1 MTYESKLILNAN
13 PKNWHFVAE
22 RFFLTSIY
30 LFDPNL
36 KHMSQTIKA
45 SIVGTGFIGPAHL
58 EALRRIPNVEVVA
71 LVEVNQ
77 ALADEK
83 AKQLG
88 IPRAYVFADMLKQDD
103 IDVVHICTP
112 NFLHYSQA
120 KAVLE
125 AEKHVI
131 CEKPLAISLE
141 EAEDLVNIA
150 KTTGLVNAV
159 HFNLRY
165 YPMVRQM
172 KVMREKGELGEV
184 YSIMGSY
191 LQDWL
196 FLQTDYN
203 WRLEPDKSGDSRAI
217 ADIGS
222 HLLDITEYVTG
233 LKITQVMAD
242 FSTVHKTRLKPLKA
256 IETYSGKMLTP
267 ADYQEVP
274 INTEDHATVLLR
286 FDNGSKGSITVSQV
300 NAGRKNRLNIEI
312 AGSVAAFEFNSERPN
327 ELWIGKREKANEQL
341 MKDPSLV
348 HREVSSLV
356 SFPGGHN
363 EGFPDTSKQ
372 LFKEVYAAIAAG
384 KQPEHPS
391 YPTFADGWRELL
403 IGERIVESN
412 KKQAWVTI

>member
-1 MTYESKLILNAN
+1 MTFCCGEIFYN
-13 PKNWHFVAE
+13 FG
-22 RFFLTSIY
+22 Y
-30 LFDPNL
+30 LFYPNL
-36 KHMSQTIKA
+36 KKMSQTIKA
-45 SIVGTGFIGPAHL
+45 AIVGTGFIGPAHL

-77 ALADEK
+77 ELANEK

-112 NFLHYSQA
+112 NFLHFSQA

-131 CEKPLAISLE
+131 CEKPLAISLQ
-141 EAEDLVNIA
+141 EAEDLVKIA

-312 AGSVAAFEFNSERPN
+312 AGSVSAFEFNSERPN

-384 KQPEHPS
+384 KQPEHPT

-412 KKQAWVTI
+412 KKQAWVNI

>member
-1 MTYESKLILNAN
+1 M
-13 PKNWHFVAE
+13 P
-22 RFFLTSIY
+22 
-30 LFDPNL
+30 
-36 KHMSQTIKA
+36 QTIKA
-45 SIVGTGFIGPAHL
+45 AIVGTGFIGPAHL
-58 EALRRIPNVEVVA
+58 EALRRLPNVEVVA
-71 LVEVNQ
+71 LCEVNQ
-77 ALADEK
+77 ELANEK
-83 AKQLG
+83 AKVLG
-88 IPRAYVFADMLKQDD
+88 IPRAYTFDEMLKQDD

-112 NFLHYSQA
+112 NFLHFAQA

-125 AEKHVI
+125 SEKHVI
-131 CEKPLAISLE
+131 CEKPLAVKIH
-141 EAEDLVNIA
+141 EAEELVKIA
-150 KTTGLVNAV
+150 AATGLVNAV

-172 KVMREKGELGEV
+172 KTMREKGDLGEV
-184 YSIMGSY
+184 YSVMGSY

-196 FLQTDYN
+196 FFQTDYN

-233 LKITQVMAD
+233 LKITEVMAD

-256 IETYSGKMLTP
+256 IETYSDTKLQ
-267 ADYQEVP
+267 ASDYAEVP

-300 NAGRKNRLNIEI
+300 SAGRKNRLNIEI
-312 AGSVAAFEFNSERPN
+312 SGSKSNLEFNSERPN

-341 MKDPSLV
+341 MKDPSLAYP
-348 HREVSSLV
+348 EASALI

-372 LFKEVYAAIAAG
+372 MFKDVYAAVAVG
-384 KQPEHPS
+384 KQPENPS
-391 YPTFADGWRELL
+391 YPTFASGLRELI
-403 IGERIVESN
+403 IGERIVESD
-412 KKQAWVTI
+412 KKQAWVKI

>member
-1 MTYESKLILNAN
+1 
-13 PKNWHFVAE
+13 
-22 RFFLTSIY
+22 
-30 LFDPNL
+30 
-36 KHMSQTIKA
+36 MSQTIKA
-45 SIVGTGFIGPAHL
+45 AIVGTGFIGPAHL

-88 IPRAYVFADMLKQDD
+88 IPKAYVFADMLKQAD

-141 EAEDLVNIA
+141 EAEDLVKIA

-165 YPMVRQM
+165 YPIVRQM

-233 LKITQVMAD
+233 LKITAVMAD
-242 FSTVHKTRLKPLKA
+242 FSTVHKTRLKPLKP

-300 NAGRKNRLNIEI
+300 NAGRKNRLNLEI
-312 AGSVAAFEFNSERPN
+312 AGSVSAFEFNSERPN
-327 ELWIGKREKANEQL
+327 ELWIGKREKANEHL

-348 HREVSSLV
+348 HQEVSSLV

-372 LFKEVYAAIAAG
+372 LFKEVYAAITAG

-412 KKQAWVTI
+412 KKQAWVNI

>member
-1 MTYESKLILNAN
+1 
-13 PKNWHFVAE
+13 
-22 RFFLTSIY
+22 
-30 LFDPNL
+30 
-36 KHMSQTIKA
+36 MSQTIKA
-45 SIVGTGFIGPAHL
+45 AIVGTGFIGPAHL
-58 EALRRIPNVEVVA
+58 EALRRLPNVEVVA
-71 LVEVNQ
+71 LCEVTQ
-77 ALADEK
+77 ELANEK
-83 AKQLG
+83 AKTLG
-88 IPRAYVFADMLKQDD
+88 IPRAYTFNEMLKQDD

-112 NFLHYSQA
+112 NFLHYAQA

-131 CEKPLAISLE
+131 CEKPLAVKIH
-141 EAEDLVNIA
+141 EAEELVKIA
-150 KTTGLVNAV
+150 SQTGLVNAV

-172 KVMREKGELGEV
+172 KTMREKGELGEV
-184 YSIMGSY
+184 YSVMGSY

-233 LKITQVMAD
+233 LKIIEVMAD

-256 IETYSGKMLTP
+256 IETYSGKMLQ
-267 ADYQEVP
+267 ASDYAEVP
-274 INTEDHATVLLR
+274 ITTEDHATVLLR
-286 FDNGSKGSITVSQV
+286 FDNGSKGSVTVSQV
-300 NAGRKNRLNIEI
+300 SAGRKNRLNIEI
-312 AGSVAAFEFNSERPN
+312 SGSKSNFEFNSERPN
-327 ELWIGKREKANEQL
+327 ELWIGKREKANEHL
-341 MKDPSLV
+341 MKDPSLFYP
-348 HREVSSLV
+348 EASALI

-372 LFKEVYAAIAAG
+372 MFKEVYAAVAAG
-384 KQPEHPS
+384 KQPENPS
-391 YPTFADGWRELL
+391 YPTFASGLRELI

-412 KKQAWVTI
+412 KKQAWVKI

>member
-1 MTYESKLILNAN
+1 M
-13 PKNWHFVAE
+13 P
-22 RFFLTSIY
+22 
-30 LFDPNL
+30 
-36 KHMSQTIKA
+36 QTIKA
-45 SIVGTGFIGPAHL
+45 AIVGTGFIGPAHL

-77 ALADEK
+77 ELADEK

-88 IPRAYVFADMLKQDD
+88 IPRAYIFADMLKQDD

-125 AEKHVI
+125 AEKHVV

-141 EAEDLVNIA
+141 EAEDLVKIA

-233 LKITQVMAD
+233 LKITAVMAD
-242 FSTVHKTRLKPLKA
+242 FSTVHKTRLKPLKP
-256 IETYSGKMLTP
+256 IETYSGKMLT
-267 ADYQEVP
+267 AEDYQEVP

-312 AGSVAAFEFNSERPN
+312 AGSVSAFEFNSERPN

-372 LFKEVYAAIAAG
+372 LFKEVYAAVAAG
-384 KQPEHPS
+384 KQPEQPTF
-391 YPTFADGWRELL
+391 PTFADGWRELL

-412 KKQAWVTI
+412 KKQAWVNV

>member
-1 MTYESKLILNAN
+1 
-13 PKNWHFVAE
+13 
-22 RFFLTSIY
+22 
-30 LFDPNL
+30 
-36 KHMSQTIKA
+36 MSQPIKA
-45 SIVGTGFIGPAHL
+45 AIVGTGFIGPAHL
-58 EALRRIPNVEVVA
+58 EALRRIPNIEVVA

-83 AKQLG
+83 ATLLG
-88 IPRAYVFADMLKQDD
+88 IPRAYVFADMLKQAD

-112 NFLHYSQA
+112 NFLHFSQA
-120 KAVLE
+120 KAVME
-125 AEKHVI
+125 AGKHVI

-141 EAEDLVNIA
+141 EAAELVALA

-172 KVMREKGELGEV
+172 KVMREKGELGQV

-242 FSTVHKTRLKPLKA
+242 FSTVHKTRLKPLKP
-256 IETYSGKMLTP
+256 IETYSGKMLSQE
-267 ADYQEVP
+267 DYQEVP
-274 INTEDHATVLLR
+274 ITTEDHATVLLR

-300 NAGRKNRLNIEI
+300 SAGRKNRLNIEI
-312 AGSVAAFEFNSERPN
+312 AGSVANFEFNSERPN

-372 LFKEVYAAIAAG
+372 LFKEVYAAIATG
-384 KQPEHPS
+384 KQPEQPS

-412 KKQAWVTI
+412 KKQAWVNI

>member
-1 MTYESKLILNAN
+1 
-13 PKNWHFVAE
+13 
-22 RFFLTSIY
+22 
-30 LFDPNL
+30 
-36 KHMSQTIKA
+36 MSQTIKA
-45 SIVGTGFIGPAHL
+45 AIVGTGFIGPAHL

-77 ALADEK
+77 ELADEK

-88 IPRAYVFADMLKQDD
+88 IPRAYVFADMLNQAD

-125 AEKHVI
+125 AKKHVI
-131 CEKPLAISLE
+131 CEKPLAISLA
-141 EAEDLVNIA
+141 EAEDLVKIA
-150 KTTGLVNAV
+150 KTSGLVNAV

-312 AGSVAAFEFNSERPN
+312 AGSVSAFEFNSERPN

-384 KQPEHPS
+384 KQPEHPTF
-391 YPTFADGWRELL
+391 PTFADGWRELL

>member
-1 MTYESKLILNAN
+1 
-13 PKNWHFVAE
+13 
-22 RFFLTSIY
+22 
-30 LFDPNL
+30 
-36 KHMSQTIKA
+36 MSQPIKA
-45 SIVGTGFIGPAHL
+45 AIVGTGFIGPAHL

-103 IDVVHICTP
+103 IDAVHICTP
-112 NFLHYSQA
+112 NFLHFSQA
-120 KAVLE
+120 KAVME
-125 AEKHVI
+125 AGKHVI

-141 EAEDLVNIA
+141 EAEELVQLA

-172 KVMREKGELGEV
+172 KVMREKGELGQV

-233 LKITQVMAD
+233 LKITEVMAD
-242 FSTVHKTRLKPLKA
+242 FSTVHKTRLKPLKP
-256 IETYSGKMLTP
+256 IETYSGIMLSQD
-267 ADYQEVP
+267 DYQEVP

-300 NAGRKNRLNIEI
+300 SAGRKNRLNIEI
-312 AGSVAAFEFNSERPN
+312 AGSVSNFEFNSERPN

-372 LFKEVYAAIAAG
+372 LFKEVYAAIATG
-384 KQPEHPS
+384 KQPEQPTF
-391 YPTFADGWRELL
+391 PTFADGLRELL

-412 KKQAWVTI
+412 KKQAWVKI

>member
-1 MTYESKLILNAN
+1 
-13 PKNWHFVAE
+13 
-22 RFFLTSIY
+22 
-30 LFDPNL
+30 
-36 KHMSQTIKA
+36 MSQTIKA
-45 SIVGTGFIGPAHL
+45 AIVGTGFIGPAHL

-71 LVEVNQ
+71 LVELNQ

-88 IPRAYVFADMLKQDD
+88 IPRAYVFADMLNQSD

-125 AEKHVI
+125 AKKHVI

-141 EAEDLVNIA
+141 EAEDLVKIA
-150 KTTGLVNAV
+150 KSSGLVNAV

-256 IETYSGKMLTP
+256 IETYSGKMLTE

-312 AGSVAAFEFNSERPN
+312 AGSVSAFEFNSERPN

-348 HREVSSLV
+348 HREVSTLV

-372 LFKEVYAAIAAG
+372 LFKEVYAAITTG

-412 KKQAWVTI
+412 KKQAWVNI

>member
-1 MTYESKLILNAN
+1 
-13 PKNWHFVAE
+13 
-22 RFFLTSIY
+22 
-30 LFDPNL
+30 
-36 KHMSQTIKA
+36 MSQTIKA
-45 SIVGTGFIGPAHL
+45 AIVGTGFIGPAHL

-77 ALADEK
+77 ELADEK

-88 IPRAYVFADMLKQDD
+88 IPRAYVFADMLNQAD

-125 AEKHVI
+125 AKKHVI
-131 CEKPLAISLE
+131 CEKPLAISLA
-141 EAEDLVNIA
+141 EAEDLVKIA
-150 KTTGLVNAV
+150 KTSGLVNAV

-233 LKITQVMAD
+233 LRITQVMAD

-256 IETYSGKMLTP
+256 IETYSGKMLTL

-312 AGSVAAFEFNSERPN
+312 AGSVSAVEFNSERPN

-372 LFKEVYAAIAAG
+372 LFKEVYAAILAG

-412 KKQAWVTI
+412 KNQAWVTI

>member
-1 MTYESKLILNAN
+1 
-13 PKNWHFVAE
+13 
-22 RFFLTSIY
+22 
-30 LFDPNL
+30 
-36 KHMSQTIKA
+36 MSQTIKA
-45 SIVGTGFIGPAHL
+45 AIVGTGFIGPAHL
-58 EALRRIPNVEVVA
+58 EALRRLPNVEVVA
-71 LVEVNQ
+71 LCEVTQ
-77 ALADEK
+77 ELANEK
-83 AKQLG
+83 AKTLG
-88 IPRAYVFADMLKQDD
+88 IPRAYTFDEMLRQDD

-131 CEKPLAISLE
+131 CEKPLAVKIE
-141 EAEDLVNIA
+141 EAEELVKIA
-150 KTTGLVNAV
+150 SATGLVNAV

-172 KVMREKGELGEV
+172 KTMRERGDLGEV
-184 YSIMGSY
+184 FSVMGSY

-196 FLQTDYN
+196 YLNSDYN

-233 LKITQVMAD
+233 LKITEVMAD

-256 IETYSGKMLTP
+256 IETYSGKMLE
-267 ADYQEVP
+267 ASDYAEVP

-286 FDNGSKGSITVSQV
+286 FDNGSKGSVTVSQV
-300 NAGRKNRLNIEI
+300 SAGRKNRLNIEI
-312 AGSVAAFEFNSERPN
+312 SGSKSNFEFNSERPN
-327 ELWIGKREKANEQL
+327 ELWIGKREKANESL
-341 MKDPSLV
+341 MKDPSLLYP
-348 HREVSSLV
+348 EAAALV

-372 LFKEVYAAIAAG
+372 MFKEVYAAIAVG
-384 KQPEHPS
+384 KQPENPS
-391 YPTFADGWRELL
+391 YPTFASGLRELI

-412 KKQAWVTI
+412 KKQTWVKI

>member
-1 MTYESKLILNAN
+1 MKKINA
-13 PKNWHFVAE
+13 A
-22 RFFLTSIY
+22 
-30 LFDPNL
+30 
-36 KHMSQTIKA
+36 
-45 SIVGTGFIGPAHL
+45 IVGTGFIGPAHL
-58 EALRRIPNVEVVA
+58 EALRRIPNVEVTG

-77 ALADEK
+77 ELADQK
-83 AKQLG
+83 AQQLG
-88 IPRAYVFADMLKQDD
+88 IPNAYTFEKMLADDT

-112 NFLHYSQA
+112 NFLHFSQA

-125 AEKHVI
+125 AGKHVI
-131 CEKPLAISLE
+131 CEKPLAVKIE
-141 EAEDLVNIA
+141 EAEELVA
-150 KTTGLVNAV
+150 LAAQKGLVNAV

-172 KVMREKGELGEV
+172 KTMREKGELGDV
-184 YSIMGSY
+184 YAIMGSY

-233 LKITQVMAD
+233 LRITEVMAD
-242 FSTVHKTRLKPLKA
+242 FSTVHKTRLKPLKD
-256 IETYSGKMLTP
+256 IETYSGKMLSME
-267 ADYQEVP
+267 DYEEVP

-312 AGSVAAFEFNSERPN
+312 AGSKSNFEFNSERPN
-327 ELWIGKREKANEQL
+327 ELWIGKRETANQQL
-341 MKDPSLV
+341 MKDPALFHPEASALI
-348 HREVSSLV
+348 

-372 LFKEVYAAIAAG
+372 MFKEVYAAVREG
-384 KQPEHPS
+384 KPFSKPS
-391 YPTFADGWRELL
+391 YPTFADGLRELI
-403 IGERIVESN
+403 IGERIIESN
-412 KKQAWVTI
+412 KKQTWIKI